1 MNISGLNFRSALN
14 PLDAL
19 PRVPDA
25 QNQLEFTEILGK
37 QTSRQIGKAD
47 EAKIREAA
55 ENFVAIALV
64 QPVFKQMRASNHAE
78 APFGPNKAEQQFQS
92 LVDARVARHIVH
104 KTKWPVVERVAQN
117 MLKKAGL
124 APEI

>member
-1 MNISGLNFRSALN
+1 MDISGLNFRSALN

-19 PRVPDA
+19 PHVPNA

-55 ENFVAIALV
+55 ENFVAMALV

-104 KTKWPVVERVAQN
+104 KTNWPVVERVAQN

-124 APEI
+124 APAT